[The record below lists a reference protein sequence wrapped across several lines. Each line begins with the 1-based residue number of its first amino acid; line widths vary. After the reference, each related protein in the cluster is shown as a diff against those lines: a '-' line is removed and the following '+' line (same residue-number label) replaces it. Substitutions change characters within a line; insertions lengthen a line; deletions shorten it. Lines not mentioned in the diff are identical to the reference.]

1 VRSIEI
7 KKTDENFWDL
17 SEPAVENTACRFAAR
32 FTPIVFKAGLVDA
45 EHFSEPCGGAEP
57 PLLELIVVVEK
68 IELDRAIDPL
78 RAMRLTLFA
87 HDKSL
92 VAVVEET
99 GDWVNPPGRVV
110 DHI

>member
-17 SEPAVENTACRFAAR
+17 SEPAVENTACRLAAR

-57 PLLELIVVVEK
+57 LLELVVVVEK
-68 IELDRAIDPL
+68 IELDRAIDPH
-78 RAMRLTLFA
+78 RAMRLTLSA

-99 GDWVNPPGRVV
+99 GDWVNPPGRIV